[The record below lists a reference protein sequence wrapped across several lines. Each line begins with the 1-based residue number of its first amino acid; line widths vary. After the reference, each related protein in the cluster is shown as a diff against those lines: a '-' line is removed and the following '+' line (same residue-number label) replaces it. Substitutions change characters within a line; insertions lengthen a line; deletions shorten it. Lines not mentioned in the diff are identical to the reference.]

1 MMVISKRL
9 RSHDMWVKLFL
20 KITYS
25 HLYLPIYP
33 SIETIII
40 SGSKCASQ
48 LKTCEKILLDNN
60 YSQYR
65 YNFIKSNFMNL
76 IIIQY
81 WYHLYVLKH
90 AIAIYSFLFSFNC
103 YIVDKIDVVISW
115 RLVRRKLVFIIFS
128 LATLNSSQNM
138 PKAKTENQT
147 RNSSIYLIFPC
158 WDT

>member
-40 SGSKCASQ
+40 SGSKCTSQ

-60 YSQYR
+60 YSQHR
-65 YNFIKSNFMNL
+65 YV
-76 IIIQY
+76 IQY
-81 WYHLYVLKH
+81 YYPLYVLKH
-90 AIAIYSFLFSFNC
+90 AIAQAIYSFLFSFNC
-103 YIVDKIDVVISW
+103 YIMDKIDVVISW

-128 LATLNSSQNM
+128 LATLNSSQNT
-138 PKAKTENQT
+138 PKAK
-147 RNSSIYLIFPC
+147 I
-158 WDT
+158 